1 MTEQKTNVI
10 TIDGKE
16 YNQEDLSQDQNYFIN
31 QIKDLQA
38 KGASLRFQLD
48 QVTVAQNAFTNS
60 LIQSVKGSEE
70 NDDETK
76 QADRID
82 RDGPYRVRR
91 TRRPGNYPSPCTA
104 RATTARS
111 PSRRRRPSRSSAEE
125 SSAMMPPWY
134 PRPSAEIAS
143 ARSGRSAGT

>member
-60 LIQSVKGSEE
+60 LIQSVKGEE
-70 NDDETK
+70 ETK
-76 QADRID
+76 
-82 RDGPYRVRR
+82 
-91 TRRPGNYPSPCTA
+91 
-104 RATTARS
+104 
-111 PSRRRRPSRSSAEE
+111 EE
-125 SSAMMPPWY
+125 K
-134 PRPSAEIAS
+134 AS
-143 ARSGRSAGT
+143 

>member
-1 MTEQKTNVI
+1 MTEQSNVI

-70 NDDETK
+70 NE
-76 QADRID
+76 
-82 RDGPYRVRR
+82 
-91 TRRPGNYPSPCTA
+91 
-104 RATTARS
+104 TTA
-111 PSRRRRPSRSSAEE
+111 SAKDED
-125 SSAMMPPWY
+125 A
-134 PRPSAEIAS
+134 A
-143 ARSGRSAGT
+143 